1 MHTELSRLIA
11 GCCDHTTSAAAPYRK
26 GFTAELRVIA
36 LFDGCIERIHVG
48 VHDDSCRGWH
58 GILNIQSAA
67 GHRVC
72 PLRFCQ
78 LW

>member
-1 MHTELSRLIA
+1 MHTELSCLIA
-11 GCCDHTTSAAAPYRK
+11 GCCNHTTSAAAPYCK
-26 GFTAELRVIA
+26 GFAAELRVIA

-48 VHDDSCRGWH
+48 VHDDSCRDWH

-72 PLRFCQ
+72 PFSFCQ